1 MSQVYAGKTK
11 EALDQVDP
19 SLIIAD
25 VAGVL
30 GNFVKY
36 ATEKAPQQAEVVEV
50 NVCLKSHLTYS
61 CTCTL
66 SHTHRKG
73 MRLKL

>member
-11 EALDQVDP
+11 GALNQVDP

-25 VAGVL
+25 VADYF

-36 ATEKAPQQAEVVEV
+36 ATEKAPEQAEVVEV
-50 NVCLKSHLTYS
+50 
-61 CTCTL
+61 
-66 SHTHRKG
+66 
-73 MRLKL
+73 